1 MARNQFTFYES
12 FYSAI
17 RRIRKDTDRVKAYDA
32 VCCYALTGE
41 IPDLDALPD
50 SAAIAFDLIRPNLD
64 TSRRKSENG
73 KQSASKAEANAKQ
86 SASKAE
92 ANAKQ
97 CENASDG
104 EVEVEVEV
112 EKEGEIE
119 IENECYISPLPPAGE
134 KEKQKDTFAD
144 FANGDTKLLS
154 ALRAFDQMR
163 TRIKKPMTERAKEL
177 LLAKLQTFPSRD
189 WISILDQSVMS
200 SWQGIF
206 PLGGDKAQRT
216 ASEPKTFTEL
226 LQEAQH
232 GY

>member
-1 MARNQFTFYES
+1 MRNQFTFYRS
-12 FYSAI
+12 FIDAI
-17 RRIRKDTDRVKAYDA
+17 RKLPRKEQGAIVLAISY
-32 VCCYALTGE
+32 YALDGE
-41 IPDLDALPD
+41 QPSGLSPIAETVFTLVKPTLD
-50 SAAIAFDLIRPNLD
+50 SANKKSTNQSHGTHKRVTNDLQ
-64 TSRRKSENG
+64 TVHKKEVE
-73 KQSASKAEANAKQ
+73 K
-86 SASKAE
+86 
-92 ANAKQ
+92 
-97 CENASDG
+97 
-104 EVEVEVEV
+104 EVEVEG

-200 SWQGIF
+200 CWQGIF

>member
-1 MARNQFTFYES
+1 MAKPTYIQFF
-12 FYSAI
+12 F
-17 RRIRKDTDRVKAYDA
+17 D
-32 VCCYALTGE
+32 
-41 IPDLDALPD
+41 DLDALESLGD
-50 SAAIAFDLIRPNLD
+50 AERGRLL
-64 TSRRKSENG
+64 TSLLEYGKTGVTEKLGGNERFLFPMFKGRVDRFFQTYDESCKKNKSN
-73 KQSASKAEANAKQ
+73 
-86 SASKAE
+86 
-92 ANAKQ
+92 
-97 CENASDG
+97 
-104 EVEVEVEV
+104 V
-112 EKEGEIE
+112 EKRYTKPTTVYGGRGGIRKLPSEEE
-119 IENECYISPLPPAGE
+119 EEEEKEEENIPPLPPAGE

-177 LLAKLQTFPSRD
+177 LLAKLQTFPPRD

-200 SWQGIF
+200 CWQGIF
-206 PLGGDKAQRT
+206 PRGGDKAQRT